1 MDNEKEYQR
10 IIDAYNSNK
19 IQDKNWFTIVMLI
32 LFFPYG
38 LYLMWNNYKFNLL
51 TRVII
56 TLIFILMV
64 IGLIKPSEDK
74 KIDNQINNR
83 VSDDYSMPS
92 DENVVTEQRLEK
104 KADKKNDYT
113 LLENSTL
120 SDKIYSLEYGELGE
134 FGKEEIFDGDK
145 YINYYL
151 PSGKYRILHK
161 ESRINKIFIVS
172 DSTHMNSEGRVE
184 DDFSSSIDLNK
195 TDLFELKDG
204 EHIEL
209 TLTTKIELKRMED

>member
-1 MDNEKEYQR
+1 M
-10 IIDAYNSNK
+10 
-19 IQDKNWFTIVMLI
+19 
-32 LFFPYG
+32 
-38 LYLMWNNYKFNLL
+38 
-51 TRVII
+51 
-56 TLIFILMV
+56 
-64 IGLIKPSEDK
+64 
-74 KIDNQINNR
+74 
-83 VSDDYSMPS
+83 
-92 DENVVTEQRLEK
+92 
-104 KADKKNDYT
+104 
-113 LLENSTL
+113 
-120 SDKIYSLEYGELGE
+120 GE